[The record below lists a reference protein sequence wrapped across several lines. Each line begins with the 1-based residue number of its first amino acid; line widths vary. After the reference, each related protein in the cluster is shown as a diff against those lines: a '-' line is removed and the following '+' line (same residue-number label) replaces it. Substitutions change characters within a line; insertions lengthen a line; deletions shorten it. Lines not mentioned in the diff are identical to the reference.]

1 MDKKI
6 GLGFLLIFICMI
18 VFYFFI
24 QSNNMNSDDNNYS
37 NTNSNSNTSSE
48 KIGNVNNVILYTTD
62 YIYDDKINGYN
73 YTEISLSKD
82 QIDKLKSEISN
93 IKLVNV
99 SDTIIYGK
107 YKLVLD
113 NKVLFFDMGND
124 YALYNNKVIDFN
136 DSIKQILVSTT
147 DACSCCTT
155 SNCLIN
161 MCHCN

>member
-82 QIDKLKSEISN
+82 QIDKLKSEISS

-99 SDTIIYGK
+99 TDTVIYGK

>member
-6 GLGFLLIFICMI
+6 GLGVLLIFICMI
-18 VFYFFI
+18 VFYIFI
-24 QSNNMNSDDNNYS
+24 HSNSMNSDDNNYS

-48 KIGNVNNVILYTTD
+48 EIGNVNNVILYTTD

-82 QIDKLKSEISN
+82 QIDKLKSEISS

-99 SDTIIYGK
+99 TDTVIYGK

-124 YALYNNKVIDFN
+124 YALYDNKVIDFK

-147 DACSCCTT
+147 DTCSCCTT

>member
-124 YALYNNKVIDFN
+124 YALYNNKVISFK

-147 DACSCCTT
+147 DTCSCCTT